1 MENVTESTGW
11 KARIA
16 ENWQRSR
23 KTVRNYFLLIFL
35 LGLLFLVVFFSRMF
49 ILVRPGQEAVIWKMF
64 EGLASILTTR
74 DWL

>member
-35 LGLLFLVVFFSRMF
+35 LGLLFLRAIAARWSR
-49 ILVRPGQEAVIWKMF
+49 
-64 EGLASILTTR
+64 
-74 DWL
+74 